1 MLTYKALV
9 PMYLLMTSL
18 IPGSRVVIMLSMELW
33 KMSKPII
40 NIYQILSLVI
50 LDVFTL
56 YLLLNMATR
65 AKNIHTL
72 VFSTTLW
79 TRLLPPIHE
88 NNPPPWSLGLLGDS
102 GTISAG
108 MGICELASWGVSI
121 GAVNSHFISLLKLL
135 ISTS

>member
-1 MLTYKALV
+1 
-9 PMYLLMTSL
+9 MYLLMTSL

-33 KMSKPII
+33 KISKPII

-56 YLLLNMATR
+56 YYWIWQQKLRIFMYKT
-65 AKNIHTL
+65 HTL